1 MTTPLPPTLARRGC
15 ALLTALLIGA
25 LCIQALAADFQTGLE
40 AYKRGYFAAA
50 LREWRPLAEEGHAE
64 AQYRL
69 GLMYD
74 FGLGVPEADVEA
86 VKWHRMA
93 AEQGF
98 AQAQYILGDMYRE
111 GIGVPEDDAKA
122 IEWYRKVA
130 QRGDSEAQFRLGLM
144 YDDGE
149 GVPEDDVQAY
159 AWFNI
164 AAAQGGVYA
173 EIHKKIVAE
182 LMTREELGPV
192 DI

>member
-1 MTTPLPPTLARRGC
+1 M
-15 ALLTALLIGA
+15 LTALLIGA

-64 AQYRL
+64 AQNRL

-111 GIGVPEDDAKA
+111 GIGVPE
-122 IEWYRKVA
+122 
-130 QRGDSEAQFRLGLM
+130 
-144 YDDGE
+144 E
-149 GVPEDDVQAY
+149 GRDNHWNE
-159 AWFNI
+159 
-164 AAAQGGVYA
+164 
-173 EIHKKIVAE
+173 K
-182 LMTREELGPV
+182 LR
-192 DI
+192 